1 VLAFGAYRFDPGN
14 RILSRGDEELPLPP
28 RALGVLAALLEEPG
42 AVVSK
47 QALLASV
54 WNGAYVSETSL
65 SEAVGLLRQA
75 LEDDPQEPTYIQTV
89 HRRGYR
95 FIAPVTEEDA
105 AYGGRPARIPADVPS
120 GGTPVSTGQDA
131 RRHAGGTPA
140 VRIALM
146 AALVIVAGG
155 AFLAGRRSAPPPSQP
170 KVTRYTIGPAAGEQ
184 LEWWSPGVA
193 VSPDGQ
199 HVIYAVRH
207 REATVLVHRDIS
219 GFSSRELAGTRG
231 AFAPFFSPDGRRVG
245 FYADGKLLAIPLA
258 GGPAVPLVSAL
269 TLPFAGASWG
279 ADDTVVFA
287 GGTPSSLYR
296 VKPGGTAE
304 RLTRPDPA
312 KGEAEHR
319 WPHLLPGGEAL
330 LFTSWSTTLLDA
342 RVEWLSLAT
351 GERRTVLTGAS
362 DARFADGMLVCGRT
376 ERSVVAAKFDPRRG
390 QLTGPVLP
398 LLHDAAV
405 LESAG
410 VMQLAIGGRT
420 LAYMPWAQGTPF
432 RRLQRLGADG
442 KLAPLPGP
450 PRFYK
455 KARPG
460 PQGKIAATIM
470 TRGRSDIWIVDSAT
484 GTPSRL
490 TFAGFNTAPFWSP
503 DGKWVAFASKT
514 GGPFNL
520 YRRRADGSGAAERL
534 TVSPHDHF
542 PLGFSPDGRE
552 LMLVEVNPST
562 SLDLLVLDVATRN
575 VRPWLRTNGRE
586 TLAAWSPD
594 GKWIVYATAE
604 TGTWE
609 LYVRHPAGAGRW
621 HLSPDGAIDASWS
634 EDGRELLLLRLAASL
649 RERELWSI
657 PVTTP
662 AGEFKSGPPRKI
674 YAAADMIDAVAG
686 PGGVVVITEDAKPP
700 DPAEVRVMRDWI
712 STLPAALGRRR

>member
-1 VLAFGAYRFDPGN
+1 MLAFGAYRFDPGN
-14 RILSRGDEELPLPP
+14 RILSRGGQELPLPP
-28 RALGVLAALLEEPG
+28 RATGVLAALLEEPG

-54 WNGAYVSETSL
+54 WNGSYVSETSL

-95 FIAPVTEEDA
+95 FIAPVTEDDG
-105 AYGGRPARIPADVPS
+105 AYGARPARNPADVPS
-120 GGTPVSTGQDA
+120 GGDPVSAGQDA

-140 VRIALM
+140 VRVALV
-146 AALVIVAGG
+146 AALVILAGG
-155 AFLAGRRSAPPPSQP
+155 AFLAGRRSAPPPLQP
-170 KVTRYTIGPAAGEQ
+170 NVTRFTIGPAGDEQ
-184 LEWWSPGVA
+184 LEWWSPSLA
-193 VSPDGQ
+193 VSPNGQ
-199 HVIYAVRH
+199 HVVYTVRR
-207 REATVLVHRDIS
+207 RETTVLVHRDVS

-231 AFAPFFSPDGRRVG
+231 ALAPFFSPDGRRVG
-245 FYADGKLLAIPLA
+245 FYADGKLLAVPLA
-258 GGPAVPLVSAL
+258 GGPAVPLVRSL
-269 TLPFAGASWG
+269 FLPFAGASWA
-279 ADDTVVFA
+279 ADDSVVVA

-296 VKPGGTAE
+296 VKRDGTIE
-304 RLTRPDPA
+304 RLTRPDPV
-312 KGEAEHR
+312 KGEANHR

-362 DARFADGMLVCGRT
+362 DARFADGVLVCGRT

-410 VMQLAIGGRT
+410 AMQLAIGGRT
-420 LAYMPWAQGTPF
+420 LAYMPWAPGTPF
-432 RRLQRLGADG
+432 RRLQRLDGDG
-442 KLAPLPGP
+442 KLVPLPGP
-450 PRFYK
+450 PRFYG

-460 PQGKIAATIM
+460 PDGKIAVTILN
-470 TRGRSDIWIVDSAT
+470 RGRSDIWIVDSAT

-490 TFAGFNTAPFWSP
+490 TFTGFNTEPFWSR
-503 DGKWVAFASKT
+503 DGTWVAFASKSD
-514 GGPFNL
+514 GPFNL

-562 SLDLLVLDVATRN
+562 SLDLLILDLAKRK

-594 GKWIVYATAE
+594 GTWIVYATFE

-621 HLSPDGAIDASWS
+621 HLSPDGALDASWS
-634 EDGRELLLLRLAASL
+634 EDGRELFLLRLDASF
-649 RERELWSI
+649 RNRELWSVPI
-657 PVTTP
+657 SIP
-662 AGEFKSGPPRKI
+662 AGEFKSGPPRKV
-674 YAAADMIDAVAG
+674 YAAPNMIDAVAG

-700 DPAEVRVMRDWI
+700 DPAEVRVMRDWG
-712 STLPAALGRRR
+712 STLPAALAKR